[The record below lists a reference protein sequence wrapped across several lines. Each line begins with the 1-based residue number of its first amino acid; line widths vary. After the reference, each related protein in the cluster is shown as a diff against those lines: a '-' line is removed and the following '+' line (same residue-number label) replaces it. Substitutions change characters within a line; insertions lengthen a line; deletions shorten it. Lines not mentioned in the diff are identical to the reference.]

1 MSSQPPTQASLWLS
15 IEPDIAETKLT
26 LSQST
31 VGALLR
37 ARMPAMPAQ
46 PQALAQL
53 CEALVSWFGLPLC
66 AVLDA
71 DAQDVQDHPERW
83 ASFFGPLQS
92 PHITVAWSALSLVP
106 RPRDPWLGKLG
117 GFSRAKRL
125 INLAATGQ
133 P

>member
-1 MSSQPPTQASLWLS
+1 MSSLWLS
-15 IEPDIAETKLT
+15 IEPKPTETRLM

-31 VGALLR
+31 VGTLLR
-37 ARMPAMPAQ
+37 ARLPATPAQ

-53 CEALVSWFGLPLC
+53 LEGMVAWFGQPLC

-71 DAQDVQDHPERW
+71 DAQDVQDHPDRW
-83 ASFFGPLQS
+83 SDYFGPLNS
-92 PHITVAWSALSLVP
+92 PHITIAWSALSLVP
-106 RPRDPWLGKLG
+106 ERRDPWLGKLG
-117 GFSRAKRL
+117 NFSRAKRL

>member
-1 MSSQPPTQASLWLS
+1 MSSQPSLWLS
-15 IEPDIAETKLT
+15 IEPSLVETRLT

-31 VGALLR
+31 VGTLLR
-37 ARMPAMPAQ
+37 ARLPAMPAQ

-53 CEALVSWFGLPLC
+53 LEGLVAWFGLPLC

-71 DAQDVQDHPERW
+71 DAEDVQDHPERW
-83 ASFFGPLQS
+83 SSYFGPLQS
-92 PHITVAWSALSLVP
+92 PHITIAWSALSLVP
-106 RPRDPWLGKLG
+106 RHPDPWLGKLG